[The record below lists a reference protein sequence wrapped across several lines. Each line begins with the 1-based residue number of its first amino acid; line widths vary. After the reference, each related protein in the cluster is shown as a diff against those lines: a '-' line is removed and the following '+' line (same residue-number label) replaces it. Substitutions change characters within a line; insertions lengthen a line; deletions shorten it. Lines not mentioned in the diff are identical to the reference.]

1 VSELEDIKRQR
12 DAALHFLSG
21 LRNAP
26 WTKHALKKHVD
37 LLEKQIEFFE
47 GQSDDLSQLIQM
59 SKEMPALKCEV
70 LR

>member
-26 WTKHALKKHVD
+26 WTKHALKKHLD
-37 LLEKQIEFFE
+37 LLETQIEFLE
-47 GQSDDLSQLIQM
+47 GQSDDISPLIEL

-70 LR
+70 LH